1 MKGIEMF
8 VYLDNSATTK
18 PYDKVTET
26 MADCM
31 KNCFGN
37 PSSLHRLGIA
47 AEKELKTA
55 RKAVANVLHVKEEE
69 IYFTSGGT
77 ESDNTAI
84 FGAAQ
89 ARKRKGKKIITSQ
102 IEHPAVLEACRYLEQ
117 KEGFHVVYIG
127 VDQKGRLN
135 LEQLADEMNEET
147 ILVTIMHVNN
157 ELGTIQPISEIGS
170 LKRENT
176 LFHTDAVQSFG
187 KEKINFAGNSVDFL
201 SLSGHKIHGPKGIG
215 ALYVNRGIHIPPFI
229 YGGGQEKGFRS
240 GTENVPAIVGL
251 GSASQISIEDFERKR
266 THVIQIRTHL
276 LEGLKEA
283 IPNIRINSPESD
295 DECGPYILNVSF
307 LGCRA
312 EVLLHSLEQKEIYVS
327 TGSACSSK
335 KKGSH
340 ILRAVGL
347 SDEAMEGAIRF
358 SFSEDN
364 TIEQMDYVLEEVK
377 KAVETMRKL
386 RGAIGRNRR

>member
-1 MKGIEMF
+1 MF

-47 AEKELKTA
+47 AEKEMKAA

-89 ARKRKGKKIITSQ
+89 ARKRKGKKIITSK
-102 IEHPAVLEACRYLEQ
+102 IEHPAVLEACRFLEQ

-127 VDQKGRLN
+127 VDQNGKLN

-157 ELGTIQPISEIGS
+157 ELGTIQPISEIGT

-187 KEKINFAGNSVDFL
+187 KERLNLDSSFIDLL

-215 ALYVNRGIHIPPFI
+215 ALYVNREIHIPPFV

-251 GSASQISIEDFERKR
+251 GSASQISLDDFERKR
-266 THVIQIRTHL
+266 THVMQIRNHL
-276 LEGLKEA
+276 LEGIKEA
-283 IPNIRINSPESD
+283 IPNIRINSPEGDGCS
-295 DECGPYILNVSF
+295 PYILNISF

-340 ILRAVGL
+340 VLRAVGL
-347 SDEAMEGAIRF
+347 SDEAMEGAVRF

-364 TIEQMDYVLEEVK
+364 TIEQMDYVLEEIK

-386 RGAIGRNRR
+386 RGALGRNRR